1 MQLLFRTKPKI
12 FKTNPV
18 LFRTM
23 PILFRIF
30 CDIFVLVTFQIWWH
44 FSFGDI
50 LVLAIFQ
57 YPDHLHCQKV
67 FISLRTSRAHEALK
81 ERKSA
86 THLLQNTTCSRSTV
100 RFGFFLS
107 AKHQIS
113 SSPAIIWRGYIF
125 AWLFGW
131 LLTKK
136 RIVVLLNKNHSV

>member
-57 YPDHLHCQKV
+57 YQIIYIAKKFSSHFEPLGRMRHWKKEKV
-67 FISLRTSRAHEALK
+67 QLICCKIPHVQGQ
-81 ERKSA
+81 
-86 THLLQNTTCSRSTV
+86 LLDLD
-100 RFGFFLS
+100 FF
-107 AKHQIS
+107 
-113 SSPAIIWRGYIF
+113 
-125 AWLFGW
+125 
-131 LLTKK
+131 
-136 RIVVLLNKNHSV
+136 